1 MYAIVDLETTGGIPE
16 SEAIIEMAIILHDGN
31 RITETYTTL
40 VNPGKEIPSFISRLT
55 GITDDMVASAPRFA
69 EIADEVAALLENR
82 VFVAH
87 NVMFDYSFLT
97 HQLEKSGFKVEHK
110 LFCTCHSGR
119 KLLPGHPSY
128 SLGKLCRSLGID
140 LKGAHRAE
148 ADARATV
155 SLLELMLEKTNGT
168 LSDFYQERYKRTNH
182 SSIPED
188 QLNNLPSKAGVLYFK
203 DEKGDI
209 IFITASKNIRKK
221 AWAIVSRFKN
231 NRFASLARAS
241 FSLDHVVTGGNIMAS
256 IVESQDI
263 LLHTPRLNRKSR
275 FSEKRFSVYCL
286 LNDDGYLELRIG
298 LFDFSK
304 QPVATYQSSAEA
316 RRELKKVMTETGLF
330 PVDTDT
336 TQTQLTE
343 DRDSHNQRVEAAIE
357 LLKSKKKNFIIT
369 EKGRLEG
376 EITVIIVSDATYRGF
391 ASIPANEQLVSIDQ
405 IEDRIH
411 HADDSPAVITSISRI
426 IGKGEYL
433 KIIHFS

>member
-40 VNPGKEIPSFISRLT
+40 VNPGKEIPPFISRLT
-55 GITDDMVASAPRFA
+55 GITNDMVASAPRFSD
-69 EIADEVAALLENR
+69 IADEVAGLLENR

-128 SLGKLCRSLGID
+128 SLGKLCRSLGIV
-140 LKGAHRAE
+140 LRGAHRAE

-155 SLLELMLEKTNGT
+155 SLLELMLEKTNGI
-168 LSDFYQERYKRTNH
+168 LADFYQEKYKRTNH
-182 SSIPED
+182 SSIPEE

-231 NRFASLARAS
+231 NRFAALAKAS
-241 FSLDHVVTGGNIMAS
+241 FSLDYVVTGGNIMAA
-256 IVESQDI
+256 IMECQEI
-263 LLHTPRLNRKSR
+263 LAHAPRLNRKSR

-286 LNDDGYLELRIG
+286 MNDDGYLELRTG
-298 LFDFSK
+298 LFDISR

-316 RRELKKVMTETGLF
+316 RRELKKALAETGLF
-330 PVDTDT
+330 FPDSDTA
-336 TQTQLTE
+336 QTQLTE
-343 DRDSHNQRVEAAIE
+343 DRESHNQRVESAIE

-369 EKGRLEG
+369 EKGQFEG
-376 EITVIIVSDATYRGF
+376 EITAIIVSDATYRGY
-391 ASIPANEQLVSIDQ
+391 ASISAHEPLVSIEQ
-405 IEDRIH
+405 IEDLIH
-411 HADDSPAVITSISRI
+411 PADDSPAVINSISRL

-433 KIIHFS
+433 KIIQFS